1 MNVLAR
7 MKCNSITRTGD
18 PKHPQMSIQL
28 GAVYSSDPES
38 PNRSFAAAT
47 PSGSLTLSI
56 DAGRPAA
63 SAFDL
68 GGEYEIE
75 IRALGVPERMYLCD
89 GSPPYNATEPYGAF
103 VCSRD
108 GKLELSATYLQGK
121 WTVANL
127 EAEPVTEGH
136 PFKKL
141 MDAGFTHWRHPRD
154 GE

>member
-1 MNVLAR
+1 MNVVAR
-7 MKCNSITRTGD
+7 MKCNTVTKMGD
-18 PKHPQMSIQL
+18 PKHPQMQIQL

-63 SAFDL
+63 SAFTL

-75 IRALGVPERMYLCD
+75 IRPLGVPERMYLCD
-89 GSPPYNATEPYGAF
+89 STPPYSSSDPYCAV

-108 GKLELSATYLQGK
+108 GKRELSATYLQGK
-121 WTVANL
+121 WTVSHL
-127 EAEPVTEGH
+127 EAEPVVEGH

-141 MDAGFTHWRHPRD
+141 MDAGFTHWRHLRD